1 MTVPHPPT
9 QVIQRNEVMLQES
22 RNTITV
28 PSTFILRILAY
39 LNRRRRRESISCAA
53 CPVHSNP
60 CAVSPVHSMCS
71 VPSSFHVQC
80 SQSIP
85 RAVFP
90 VHSTC
95 SVPSS
100 FYVQCSQFILC
111 AVFPVHS
118 MCSVPSPF
126 HMQCSQFIP
135 CVACSFSTTR
145 KTYMYLMR
153 ATSFFS
159 PLVQREQQSEDND
172 SN

>member
-1 MTVPHPPT
+1 
-9 QVIQRNEVMLQES
+9 MLQES

-71 VPSSFHVQC
+71 VPSSFHGQC